1 MSTLKKIKRQD
12 FLGIG
17 FHVKRGPDML
27 KHLDLCRKKGFD
39 CFQIFANSP
48 RQMLSSP
55 SQKVYRVIDVL
66 ADYIKETG
74 IRVYIHSPYTIN
86 LSNAYYRTAY
96 WNTAL
101 IQELEMAERI
111 GASGVVIHTGRYKEQ
126 DKDVGIMNM
135 VANISY
141 CVQMAKSKVPLL
153 IETPSGQGTE
163 LGVDIEELA
172 KIWKAIPSKIRKRLG
187 ICIDTCHIFAAG
199 YDLRKSKNVDDLL
212 FKFDNL
218 IGLKHLK
225 LVHLNDSRMGLGS
238 RLDRHAELLKGEI
251 GKKLG
256 IIVKKF
262 YKLDIP
268 IIVETPGDLNHDIK
282 TLTNWI
288 V

>member
-12 FLGIG
+12 FGGLG
-17 FHVKRGPDML
+17 FHLSRGPDML
-27 KHLDLCRKKGFD
+27 KHMDFCRAKGFD

-55 SQKVYRVIDVL
+55 SQKVYRVVDLL

-153 IETPSGQGTE
+153 IETPAGQGTE

-199 YDLRKSKNVDDLL
+199 YDLRKTKNVDDLL

-225 LVHLNDSRMGLGS
+225 LVHLNDSRMAVGS

-251 GKKLG
+251 GKELG